1 MVRIGGIME
10 YSVIINI
17 ILTIIIAGSAVWQNI
32 IANKQ
37 KNLALFD
44 IRLEHYKQF
53 ANIIKK
59 FIKLDK
65 SSTYNLHDTIDEI
78 DLELKICSDEAN
90 FLFND
95 KIYKLEK
102 EVHEQFNKYRL
113 ASGDSKEIKDQIYN
127 EIVRTK
133 YPECQQEMQNFL
145 KRMV

>member
-10 YSVIINI
+10 YSEIINI
-17 ILTIIIAGSAVWQNI
+17 ILTIIIAGSAVWQNT
-32 IANKQ
+32 IANRQ
-37 KNLALFD
+37 KNIALFD

-53 ANIIKK
+53 AKIIKE
-59 FIKLDK
+59 FIKLGK
-65 SSTYNLHDTIDEI
+65 SSTYNLHNTIDEI
-78 DLELKICSDEAN
+78 DLELKICSDEAQ

-95 KIYKLEK
+95 EIYKLEN
-102 EVHEQFNKYRL
+102 ELHEQFNQYRL
-113 ASGDSKEIKDQIYN
+113 ASGDSEEIKDEIFN